1 MASKKKSKANKSPAS
16 KKRADREE
24 VKEQAE
30 VPSSADMLDRVKLAI
45 EEVQSEIADSEKSH
59 VADIPSEDIDVEQTV
74 EDQMGAS
81 ADVAD
86 ADEPIAEQEADIQD
100 SEAQTEPSD
109 SPVEAVID
117 NDFSGVPGVLI
128 AAAEA
133 APLAKTGGLADVVG
147 ALPKYLKKL
156 GVDARII
163 MPFHRQIKEKYRMQ
177 TEHLF
182 DYLAG
187 PSWSDRF
194 VGIDKLELDGTTYY
208 FVDNEYYFGSG
219 NIYSGDNFE
228 GEQYGFF
235 AQAVV
240 DSIPNLDFEVGL
252 VHCNDWHTAVIP
264 FKLKARAAR
273 DGSMPPRTLLTIH
286 NLAYQGTYGKDL
298 DARLIGPDDRAY
310 AWDLGSWNLLKAGID
325 TADRVNTVSPTYAWE
340 ITTSEFGEGLEHDL
354 WWKSQQGK
362 LTGILNG
369 IDVDSFDP
377 KKDESLPKN
386 FSIDNMKGKRACKK
400 ALLEELGMDVDLDAP
415 LIATIGRLT
424 PQKGVSM
431 AADIMGA
438 LVSEGVMF
446 ANLGSGYPDLEQRLR
461 SLEWAHHGRICSY
474 IGYNDALAH
483 RIYAAS
489 DFFLMPSAFEP
500 CGISQMIAMR
510 YGSLPI
516 VHETGGLKDTVEPY
530 NQYSN
535 EGCGFTFARFDFW
548 DAIEACKRALAIW
561 DNKSIMNRLIRNAMS
576 CDFSFDRCARSYA
589 ELYREMTR

>member
-1 MASKKKSKANKSPAS
+1 MTSKKKTKAGKTTAS
-16 KKRADREE
+16 KKRTKREGH
-24 VKEQAE
+24 KEPVE

-45 EEVQSEIADSEKSH
+45 EEVQSEIADTTKN
-59 VADIPSEDIDVEQTV
+59 AANDIPTEVAIEDEFGS
-74 EDQMGAS
+74 M
-81 ADVAD
+81 ADTTD
-86 ADEPIAEQEADIQD
+86 AQEPIAEQVEDIQE
-100 SEAQTEPSD
+100 SEEQISAERSDVAVKVTE
-109 SPVEAVID
+109 
-117 NDFSGVPGVLI
+117 DFTSVPGVLI

-163 MPFHRQIKEKYRMQ
+163 MPFHRQIKEKYRMD
-177 TEHLF
+177 TVHLF

-187 PSWSDRF
+187 PGWSDRF
-194 VGIDKLELDGTTYY
+194 VGIDKLELDGVTYY

-219 NIYSGDNFE
+219 KVYSGDNFE

-273 DGSMPPRTLLTIH
+273 DGSIPPKTLLTIH

-298 DARLIGPDDRAY
+298 DARLITAEDRAY

-340 ITTSEFGEGLEHDL
+340 ITTSDFGEGLEHDL

-369 IDVDSFDP
+369 IDIDAFDP
-377 KKDESLPKN
+377 KTDKCLPKN
-386 FSIDNMKGKRACKK
+386 FDRSDLKGKRACKE
-400 ALLEELGMDVDLDAP
+400 ALLEELGLDADPDAP

-431 AADIMGA
+431 AADIMDS
-438 LVSEGVMF
+438 LVSDGVMF
-446 ANLGSGYPDLEQRLR
+446 VNLGSGYPDLEKRLR
-461 SLEWAHHGRICSY
+461 DLEWAHHGRICSY
-474 IGYNDALAH
+474 IGYNDDLAH

-530 NQYSN
+530 NQYSD

-561 DNKSIMNRLIRNAMS
+561 DNKTIMNRLIENAMS